1 MEKALEELTKDI
13 TITDLSVF
21 QQQTDAVQ
29 HLLIQ
34 SYLES
39 FPDLQLSKGRVQS
52 IDEFPKKKNFR
63 KDATKKWLR
72 ISQNTDGFLNNQ
84 RRAHQLS
91 SPSLLELENLLC
103 LRNTY

>member
-21 QQQTDAVQ
+21 QQQTNAVQ

-39 FPDLQLSKGRVQS
+39 FPDLQLSKGQFNQLMSFLR
-52 IDEFPKKKNFR
+52 KKTSWER
-63 KDATKKWLR
+63 C
-72 ISQNTDGFLNNQ
+72 
-84 RRAHQLS
+84 H
-91 SPSLLELENLLC
+91 
-103 LRNTY
+103 

>member
-21 QQQTDAVQ
+21 QQQTNAVQ

-39 FPDLQLSKGRVQS
+39 FPDLQLSKGQFNQLMSYLRKKTSGKMPLKNGYVLVKTQTDFLITKEES
-52 IDEFPKKKNFR
+52 I
-63 KDATKKWLR
+63 LY
-72 ISQNTDGFLNNQ
+72 
-84 RRAHQLS
+84 
-91 SPSLLELENLLC
+91 LLQVS
-103 LRNTY
+103 